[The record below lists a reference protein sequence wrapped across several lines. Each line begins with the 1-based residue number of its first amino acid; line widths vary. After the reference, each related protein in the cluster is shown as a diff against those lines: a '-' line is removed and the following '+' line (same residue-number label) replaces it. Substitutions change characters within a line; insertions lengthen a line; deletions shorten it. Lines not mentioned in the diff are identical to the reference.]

1 MEKGKGG
8 MERGKEGRRG
18 MERDEGGRRPR
29 EEDEADWEQRF
40 LRKKEAEP
48 LLAGG

>member
-1 MEKGKGG
+1 
-8 MERGKEGRRG
+8 

-29 EEDEADWEQRF
+29 EEDEADWEQSF

-48 LLAGG
+48 PLAGG